1 MTGLDRADLDAVR
14 SLEHHSERP
23 AAQLAQGRTFADREN
38 NPPRRMLEEAVPVE
52 GRAVGDP
59 VWPTGENGSDG
70 KRDVLGGGAC
80 AKGAERAHDVVAAGN
95 AVDEAPMDKPRQK
108 VRSSLRREAGELFH
122 VPRRE
127 GFLPLHSKLVENPD
141 IAGRRRHS

>member
-52 GRAVGDP
+52 GRAVGEP

-80 AKGAERAHDVVAAGN
+80 AKGDAD
-95 AVDEAPMDKPRQK
+95 
-108 VRSSLRREAGELFH
+108 
-122 VPRRE
+122 
-127 GFLPLHSKLVENPD
+127 
-141 IAGRRRHS
+141 AGRDGHFARGQRKWCAQQFENAFRDVNRLIRRGEIIQ